1 MKFKNWLDWRRNG
14 RAANQLLVTKGSMR
28 CRTRGGSGVALCYNR
43 SNMRGGYLKVNLWK
57 RNKCRSA
64 PIHALVLEAF
74 VGPRPAGYYGCHN
87 NNIPGDNRRWNLRW
101 DTPKANSADQIKH
114 GTKRLADRHHN
125 AKLTSEAVREI
136 RATSKRGS
144 GSSLAR
150 KFGVTEGTISLVRS
164 RKIWA

>member
-1 MKFKNWLDWRRNG
+1 METWKPVAGYEGLYEVSDAGRVRRG
-14 RAANQLLVTKGSMR
+14 AVLQPIAYG
-28 CRTRGGSGVALCYNR
+28 
-43 SNMRGGYLKVNLWK
+43 GGYLKVNLWK
-57 RNKCRSA
+57 KNKCRPS

-74 VGPRPAGYYGCHN
+74 VGPRPAGQYGCHN

-125 AKLTSEAVREI
+125 AKLTSDAVREI
-136 RATSKRGS
+136 RATTKRGT
-144 GSSLAR
+144 GVILAK
-150 KFGVTEGTISLVRS
+150 KFGVTDGTISMVRS